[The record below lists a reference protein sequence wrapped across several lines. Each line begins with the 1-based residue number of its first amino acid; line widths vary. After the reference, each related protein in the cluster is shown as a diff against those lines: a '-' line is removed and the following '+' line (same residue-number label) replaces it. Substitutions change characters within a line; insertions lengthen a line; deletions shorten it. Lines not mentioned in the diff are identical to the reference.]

1 MITRR
6 NGTFGCM
13 GIHPLY
19 AARYNGELKM
29 PVNDNSTKGYAY
41 SNEMTSRIRMRTGL
55 MVLLSSSAVAL
66 AFGISFYF
74 ALVSSET
81 AVAMQFPE
89 LAPIVTK
96 LKSILV
102 VNTIGFVGV
111 IIVSFWFLSRLI
123 TSKMFVSLG
132 IVLTGLRKAAENR
145 YPETSMTS
153 ETGPFGEFESTW
165 NTIVQDTR
173 EKERHEID
181 ILQNC
186 LSLLSGPEA
195 AEARKSIEKM
205 IDEKKRRIC
214 AGSADRDPATPGDSG
229 TDDALFM
236 QPV

>member
-1 MITRR
+1 
-6 NGTFGCM
+6 
-13 GIHPLY
+13 
-19 AARYNGELKM
+19 M
-29 PVNDNSTKGYAY
+29 PVNDNTTKGYAY
-41 SNEMTSRIRMRTGL
+41 SDEMASGIRMRTGL
-55 MVLLSSSAVAL
+55 MVLLSSSAVAF

-74 ALVSSET
+74 ALVSSQT

-96 LKSILV
+96 LKSLLV
-102 VNTIGFVGV
+102 INTIGFVGV
-111 IIVSFWFLSRLI
+111 IIVSFWFLSRLL

-132 IVLTGLRKAAENR
+132 IVMTGLRKAAENR

-165 NTIVQDTR
+165 NTVVQDTR

-181 ILQNC
+181 ILQKS
-186 LSLLSGPEA
+186 LSLLSAPEA
-195 AEARKSIEKM
+195 TEARKSIENM
-205 IDEKKRRIC
+205 IVEKKQRIC
-214 AGSADRDPATPGDSG
+214 AGSGDRDSATSDSSG

>member
-1 MITRR
+1 MFTSR
-6 NGTFGCM
+6 NGAFGSM
-13 GIHPLY
+13 GIQPLY

-29 PVNDNSTKGYAY
+29 PVNDNTTRSYTY
-41 SNEMTSRIRMRTGL
+41 SDEMTSGIRTRTGL

-96 LKSILV
+96 LKSLLV

-111 IIVSFWFLSRLI
+111 IIVSFWFLSRLL

-132 IVLTGLRKAAENR
+132 IVMTGLRKAAENR

-153 ETGPFGEFESTW
+153 EIGPFGEFESTW
-165 NTIVQDTR
+165 NTVVQDIR

-181 ILQNC
+181 ILQKS
-186 LSLLSGPEA
+186 LSLLSAPEA
-195 AEARKSIEKM
+195 AEARKAIENM
-205 IDEKKRRIC
+205 IVEKKQRIC
-214 AGSADRDPATPGDSG
+214 DGSGDSATSDGSG